1 MRLSALIE
9 YYTIGLRNVE
19 SFFPFMR
26 YSYKMTGFVV
36 LLILAFVII
45 GDMPRNDTNQKEI
58 LYLRW
63 MSLLALQQ

>member
-9 YYTIGLRNVE
+9 YYTIGLRNGE
-19 SFFPFMR
+19 SFFPFMI

-36 LLILAFVII
+36 LLIIAFATI

-58 LYLRW
+58 LYLWW